1 MIENYASGNKPVIDG
16 DGYQAAVF
24 IENREYVTISGLEL
38 TNQASHKNSNGSVK
52 LMNQSS
58 RSGLNERYGLL
69 VLRSGSNNV
78 KNISLSDLKI
88 NNIYP
93 SPTDSDNNHQ
103 GYGIRFES
111 VNDDNV
117 LNFYDGI
124 TAENLDI

>member
-1 MIENYASGNKPVIDG
+1 MLVVTNLLLMVMDIK
-16 DGYQAAVF
+16 QLFF

-78 KNISLSDLKI
+78 KNISLSDLK
-88 NNIYP
+88 
-93 SPTDSDNNHQ
+93 
-103 GYGIRFES
+103 
-111 VNDDNV
+111 
-117 LNFYDGI
+117 
-124 TAENLDI
+124 